1 MPSVTGQLCSDAFG
15 MFGWWVLVAF
25 AGVGLVCMCCD
36 WDWMD
41 LGCCSATVC
50 LLLLLF
56 VVPQG
61 VMVGKSGESWRHKS
75 TLSPI
80 PSSQGWAY

>member
-1 MPSVTGQLCSDAFG
+1 M
-15 MFGWWVLVAF
+15 AF

-50 LLLLLF
+50 LLLF

-61 VMVGKSGESWRHKS
+61 VMVGMSGESWCHKS